1 MNCISVVIREMGLQ
15 VIVPA
20 IYFYFKRKVLF
31 ICFNDAISTYTTGQ
45 IINVDG
51 GMNSHAP
58 TVAQFRQMNSRT
70 W

>member
-1 MNCISVVIREMGLQ
+1 MVNRYGCPEDIGNMCVYLASDESSYV
-15 VIVPA
+15 
-20 IYFYFKRKVLF
+20 
-31 ICFNDAISTYTTGQ
+31 SGQ

-51 GMNSHAP
+51 GLNSHVS